1 MPTGGVVGELST
13 VVVVEGERTGGEW
26 GVVHRG
32 TEVVGWIGGST
43 YPKGFR
49 GRRLELD
56 VEVVEGGVGEDALT
70 KPKPDLDD
78 VRTERP
84 DILVRGTRVVP
95 IEYELEYSDSDV
107 FGGCCLPV
115 LGRETTS

>member
-49 GRRLELD
+49 GRRLEFD

-84 DILVRGTRVVP
+84 DILVRGSP
-95 IEYELEYSDSDV
+95 DYDESIAMYSGAAS
-107 FGGCCLPV
+107 
-115 LGRETTS
+115 SKSSS

>member
-1 MPTGGVVGELST
+1 ME
-13 VVVVEGERTGGEW
+13 VEGERTGGEW

-84 DILVRGTRVVP
+84 DILVRGSPDRFTMT
-95 IEYELEYSDSDV
+95 DDDCDV
-107 FGGCCLPV
+107 FGGCQFEVFKL
-115 LGRETTS
+115 RFAH